1 MLLYLSK
8 DELNLLQ
15 SVLATYE
22 FEFGYENS
30 TYTTPAFYKLFD
42 KINQEAV
49 YYDTSTQ
56 KD

>member
-22 FEFGYENS
+22 FEFSYEHS
-30 TYTTPAFYKLFD
+30 IYTTPAFYKLFD

>member
-30 TYTTPAFYKLFD
+30 IYTTPAFYKLFD

-49 YYDTSTQ
+49 YYDTTPQ
-56 KD
+56 EN